1 MISCAPDHNC
11 LSYLCNSGNGD
22 SPNNANLSKNWTE
35 IGASSYHP
43 GGVNTGFLDG
53 SVRFV
58 KNSINPQSWWALST
72 KAGGE
77 VISADS
83 Y

>member
-1 MISCAPDHNC
+1 M
-11 LSYLCNSGNGD
+11 G
-22 SPNNANLSKNWTE
+22 
-35 IGASSYHP
+35 
-43 GGVNTGFLDG
+43 DG
-53 SVRFV
+53 SVKFI
-58 KNSINPQSWWALST
+58 KDSINTDLVALGT